1 MARVEGRGARQ
12 TKHSEWGS
20 MGGYE
25 TGEVVG
31 GDGFF
36 LIAKSLAVLK
46 GRSGTGAEMY
56 WKGRPGTGGSGT

>member
-1 MARVEGRGARQ
+1 
-12 TKHSEWGS
+12 
-20 MGGYE
+20 MGGSE

-36 LIAKSLAVLK
+36 FIAKSLAVLK
-46 GRSGTGAEMY
+46 GRPGTGAETY